1 MGPRRQG
8 SLAGRSEVREAV
20 GTTRLGRVHDQD
32 SRATAYTTLASGP
45 DFRHEIEIKRSRFIT
60 VLRRAATEE
69 TARDLVAGLR
79 RELHDA
85 RHHCSAF
92 IIGPDRDIQRS
103 SDDGEPSGTAGI
115 PMLEA
120 LAKRETAPGVTD
132 LSDVSAVVVRYFGG
146 VLLGAGGLVRAYSES
161 VSSALSLVPM
171 VRRSRL
177 RICAAE
183 VPHAAAGR
191 LENDLR
197 AAGFV
202 MAPTSYSG
210 NGAVLRLAVADNPA
224 AIADAA
230 ERLQVL
236 TAGSAALTPEG
247 TEWID
252 ESLY

>member
-1 MGPRRQG
+1 VQ
-8 SLAGRSEVREAV
+8 EQE
-20 GTTRLGRVHDQD
+20 
-32 SRATAYTTLASGP
+32 SRATSYTTLASGP
-45 DFRHEIEIKRSRFIT
+45 DFRHDIEIKRSRFIT
-60 VLRRAATEE
+60 VLRRAGTEE

-79 RELHDA
+79 RQFHDA

-120 LAKRETAPGVTD
+120 LAKRETIPGVAD

-146 VLLGAGGLVRAYSES
+146 ILLGAGGLVRAYSES

-177 RICAAE
+177 RICSAE

-202 MAPTSYSG
+202 MAETSY
-210 NGAVLRLAVADNPA
+210 GAQHTVMRVAVPDDAHA
-224 AIADAA
+224 LTAAA
-230 ERLQVL
+230 ERLQLL
-236 TAGSAALTPEG
+236 TAGSAVLTPEG
-247 TEWID
+247 TEWVD
-252 ESLY
+252 VPLH